1 MRNPVRYIKAVIF
14 RALPLWVNWRVN
26 DEYGKPSG
34 PIEFALAFLQVG
46 LLLLAVAGI
55 RLAGSWRLPFVLGSA
70 LFCLL
75 HMAVVCRMRY
85 LLPVM
90 PIIAL
95 FAAVALQRWIPEGG
109 TITRR

>member
-1 MRNPVRYIKAVIF
+1 MRYIKAFAF
-14 RALPLWVNWRVN
+14 RALPLGVNWRVN
-26 DEYGKPSG
+26 DEYGKPSDA
-34 PIEFALAFLQVG
+34 IEFALAFLQVG